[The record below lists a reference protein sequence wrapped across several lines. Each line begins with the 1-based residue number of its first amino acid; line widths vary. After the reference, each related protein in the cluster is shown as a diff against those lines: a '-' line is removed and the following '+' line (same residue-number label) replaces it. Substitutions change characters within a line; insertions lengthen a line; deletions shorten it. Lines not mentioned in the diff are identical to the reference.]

1 MLKKRYFA
9 ATVLAMVGLLG
20 LSAPPASYADGYGS
34 VAVNKSNGNITIG
47 NDAISRTFSIADGK
61 LTTVEINNKL
71 ASTKLVPGS
80 GSEEFVIQSL
90 AEATRLEPTAALTSV
105 RPTAATAV
113 GSSVDSSRARWRQR
127 RSMEMQVPTGL
138 LLQRLRAQQTLL

>member
-47 NDAISRTFSIADGK
+47 YRERCDF
-61 LTTVEINNKL
+61 
-71 ASTKLVPGS
+71 
-80 GSEEFVIQSL
+80 
-90 AEATRLEPTAALTSV
+90 
-105 RPTAATAV
+105 
-113 GSSVDSSRARWRQR
+113 
-127 RSMEMQVPTGL
+127 
-138 LLQRLRAQQTLL
+138 

>member
-34 VAVNKSNGNITIG
+34 VSVNKSNGNITIG
-47 NDAISRTFSIADGK
+47 NDAISRTFGIADGK

-105 RPTAATAV
+105 RPTAAYGGNCRGV
-113 GSSVDSSRARWRQR
+113 
-127 RSMEMQVPTGL
+127 L
-138 LLQRLRAQQTLL
+138 C